1 MELIG
6 KVAIV
11 GVGIGLNYANKVIA
25 PRDVTDGLLLIK
37 RRLGNSTFLVSDGTW
52 HNEAINKVQ
61 EEEGRTIIFTYTN
74 KRDLEDKCTF
84 IRDTLKQSK
93 VAVIIDG
100 QLFEH

>member
-11 GVGIGLNYANKVIA
+11 GVGIGQNYA
-25 PRDVTDGLLLIK
+25 
-37 RRLGNSTFLVSDGTW
+37 DGTW
-52 HNEAINKVQ
+52 HNKAIDKVQ
-61 EEEGRTIIFTYTN
+61 EEEGRTIIFTYDT
-74 KRDLEDKCTF
+74 RLDLEDKCTF